1 MNILLTG
8 NLGYVGSVMSAFLQR
23 AGHRVRGYDVGYFAP
38 CKLETPPA
46 PDEQAIGDVRAFDPG
61 ALKGIDA
68 VVHLAALSNDPLG
81 ELDPEITTDI
91 NGGGTRMVAR
101 AARDAGIARFVY
113 ASSCSLYGLSDATVA
128 LDENAP
134 TNPLTAYARSKI
146 AGEAI
151 LTELAGARFRPIAL
165 RFATAYGWS
174 ARLRL
179 DLVVNNL
186 VASALGRG
194 VIALESDGTPWRP
207 LVHVQD
213 MALAVACALDADLDR
228 FGAQA
233 YNAGTESEN
242 YQVIQIAE
250 HVAAATGAPIT
261 KGPPG
266 ADQRSYN
273 VSFAKIR
280 RDFPAFEPRWN
291 LARGIEDLV
300 SRLRAGGNEHA
311 IDADTC
317 FRIRRIR
324 SLMSSGAIDA
334 RLAPRAAALVP

>member
-1 MNILLTG
+1 MNVLLTG
-8 NLGYVGSVMSAFLQR
+8 NLGYVGSVMSASLQH

-38 CKLETPPA
+38 CSLEGPPV
-46 PDEQAIGDVRAFDPG
+46 PDEQVVGDVRNFDAA
-61 ALKGIDA
+61 ALDGIDA

-81 ELDPEITTDI
+81 ELDPQITDDI
-91 NGGGTRMVAR
+91 NVGGTRILAR
-101 AARDAGIARFVY
+101 AAQKANISRFVY
-113 ASSCSLYGLSDATVA
+113 ASSCSLYGLSDAAVA
-128 LDENAP
+128 LEETSQ

-151 LTELAGARFRPIAL
+151 LAELAGARFRPIAL

-174 ARLRL
+174 PRLRL

-213 MALAVACALDADLDR
+213 MAHAVACALDADLDR
-228 FGAQA
+228 CGAQA

-242 YQVIQIAE
+242 YQVIEIAE
-250 HVAAATGAPIT
+250 QVAAATGAPIT
-261 KGPPG
+261 KGPAG

-280 RDFPAFEPRWN
+280 RDFPAFGPRWT
-291 LARGIEDLV
+291 LSRGIEDLV
-300 SRLRAGGNEHA
+300 AKLQSGGNEHV
-311 IDADTC
+311 IEADTC

-334 RLAPRAAALVP
+334 RLAPRAATLVL